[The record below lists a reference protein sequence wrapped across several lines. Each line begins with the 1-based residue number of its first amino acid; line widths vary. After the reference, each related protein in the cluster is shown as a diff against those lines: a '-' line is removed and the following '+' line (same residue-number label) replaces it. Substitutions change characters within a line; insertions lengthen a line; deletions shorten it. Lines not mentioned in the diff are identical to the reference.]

1 MNYFLKRFDI
11 EEEEDLLNQ
20 LSSEKDKKEPIK
32 EKEKEKPYKKIFFY
46 KIILIFLCYLILT
59 EVHEEIKP
67 VKIKVAFYYRKMN
80 YGGVERVLSL
90 LLNLLSNEKTLSMY
104 LITHEGISEN
114 EYPTPKNIHR
124 ICLSDQKINLFQAI
138 RREHIDIIIYNSYEI
153 DKITKLNNLKKTKVI
168 AYDHSSYFLWL
179 FLGQLNIE
187 NTMYITYKKCNCV
200 ISLIPLENDYLLKRW
215 GINSVFIDNPFTF
228 DYDSVTPSNLSQH
241 NIVMIGRSDQKK
253 RYEIGINAMKS
264 IITEAPDSKMY
275 IIADSNEKL
284 EELIKSLNLE
294 KSVKFTGFQ
303 KNIEIYLKNAS
314 LHIFPSITE
323 AYPMVLGE
331 VKIYGIPTILCGLDF
346 LALAKGGTIIIYDDN
361 AETVAKEAIK
371 ILKNETYR
379 KILGKE
385 ARKSLEN
392 KNNNSIARR
401 WIKLLYSLY
410 YEDDKAFQELSA
422 GGLSEEEAEH
432 ILKNQL
438 KLLKMRFPKF
448 ENITLDQLKNY
459 KLS

>member
-1 MNYFLKRFDI
+1 MNYFWKRFDI

-32 EKEKEKPYKKIFFY
+32 EKEKPYKKIFFY
-46 KIILIFLCYLILT
+46 KIFLIFLCYLILT

-104 LITHEGISEN
+104 LITLEGISEN
-114 EYPTPKNIHR
+114 EYPTPKNINR

-138 RREHIDIIIYNSYEI
+138 KKEHIDIIIYNGYEI
-153 DKITKLNNLKKTKVI
+153 DIITKLNDLEKTKVI
-168 AYDHSSYFLWL
+168 AYDHSSYFYWL
-179 FLGQLNIE
+179 LYERLNIE
-187 NTMYITYKKCNCV
+187 NTMFITYKKCNCV
-200 ISLIPLENDYLLKRW
+200 ISLIPLENDYLLKKW
-215 GINSVFIDNPFTF
+215 GINSVFMDNPFTF
-228 DYDSVTPSNLSQH
+228 DYNLVAPSNLSQH
-241 NIVMIGRSDQKK
+241 NIVMIGRSDKDK
-253 RYEIGINAMKS
+253 RYDIGINAMKS
-264 IITEAPDSKMY
+264 IIKEVPDSKMY
-275 IIADSNEKL
+275 IIADSSKNL
-284 EELIKSLNLE
+284 EELIKSLKLE
-294 KSVKFTGFQ
+294 KSVMFTGFQ